1 MSKEKNVAIII
12 AIRLIK
18 KASAFL
24 YNIVTTTIKRR
35 IHLAYIHSIA
45 KLFEIKDPNIV
56 LEDKVDPQLVS
67 DGTCKVIFGTLAYQ
81 PAACPNC
88 SVVNHSSDDLNKI
101 RL

>member
-1 MSKEKNVAIII
+1 MAFIQN
-12 AIRLIK
+12 
-18 KASAFL
+18 SA
-24 YNIVTTTIKRR
+24 R
-35 IHLAYIHSIA
+35 
-45 KLFEIKDPNIV
+45 LFEIKDPNIV